1 VDKSSVPQQA
11 EAVAGNL
18 AAQWNGG
25 RSVLDRLVAAAGD
38 PAASPLQ
45 AARTLGA
52 TGLQELFADDVEAG
66 RLQAA
71 VQQLTRYLTA
81 ETWFERTVRDD
92 ARLKVLPQSPVAY
105 LCMEFGLANWLQIYS
120 GGLGMLAGDMVKEA
134 SDLGL
139 PFVAVGLMYRRGFFH
154 QRLDQSRYQ
163 TEYYQPLDPAKL
175 GIERAVDR
183 HGHEVVVVVPIG
195 DRTISACVW
204 KLQVGR
210 VPLYLLDSD
219 VPENEHV
226 EDREITANLY
236 GGDQETRIKQEIVL
250 GIGGVRALR
259 ALDVEPSIYSM
270 NEGHAAFLGLE
281 LLADA
286 LEETDFSTALHR
298 TRPRV
303 VYTNHTVVPAGN
315 DVFSYE
321 LVVRC
326 LGAYAESRG
335 IGIDHLMGLAT
346 DPHGN
351 FSMALLAFQM
361 SGKANAVS
369 ELHARVIPSAWPGY
383 EVEAVTNGV
392 HAPTWLGPDIR
403 ALLNQYVPDWQS
415 DEPSWEAIHSIPSSA
430 LALARDVQRMSMVG
444 FVNRCQDEVQLDP
457 HTLTLVWAR
466 RFAEYKR
473 AFLMATDLER
483 LGHVLDD
490 PERPVQIVI
499 AGKAHPR
506 DEGGKQVLRH
516 LLDRLRADRR
526 VSPHV
531 AFVPDYDEEIGR
543 YLTLGADVWV
553 NTPRKPLEA
562 SGTSGMKS
570 SDNGGL
576 QLTVRDGW
584 ADEVD
589 WWDVG
594 WGIAGS
600 DDEADAQELYQFLE
614 EGIVPAFYQRD
625 ANGVSDEWTARMKKS
640 MIITLSRYSARRML
654 LDYLHKLYLPLLEEQ
669 SACTMV

>member
-1 VDKSSVPQQA
+1 MERSTVLQQA
-11 EAVAGNL
+11 GAVAGNL
-18 AAQWNGG
+18 ASQWNGG
-25 RSVLDRLVAAAGD
+25 RLILDRLVAAAGD

-45 AARTLGA
+45 AARILGA
-52 TGLQELFADDVEAG
+52 KGVKALFADDAEYQ

-71 VQQLTRYLTA
+71 FHQLTRYLTA
-81 ETWFERTVRDD
+81 ETWFERAVRDD
-92 ARLKVLPQSPVAY
+92 ARLRSLQDKPVAY

-154 QRLDQSRYQ
+154 QRLDESGYQ
-163 TEYYQPLDPAKL
+163 MEYYQPLDPTRL

-183 HGHEVVVVVPIG
+183 HGQDVVVSVPMG

-210 VPLYLLDSD
+210 VPLYLLDTD
-219 VPENEHV
+219 VPENEHA
-226 EDREITANLY
+226 EDREITAHLY
-236 GGDQETRIKQEIVL
+236 GGDQDTRIQQEVVL
-250 GIGGVRALR
+250 GIGGARALR
-259 ALDVEPSIYSM
+259 ALDVEPSIFSM

-286 LEETDFSTALHR
+286 LEDADFSSALHR
-298 TRPRV
+298 TRPRI

-315 DVFSYE
+315 DVFPYE
-321 LVVRC
+321 LVVRY
-326 LGAYAESRG
+326 LGGYAESRG
-335 IGIDHLMGLAT
+335 IGIEHLMGLAT
-346 DPHGN
+346 DPHGD
-351 FSMALLAFQM
+351 FSMALLAFQL

-369 ELHARVIPSAWPGY
+369 ELHARVIPGAWPGY
-383 EVEAVTNGV
+383 GVEAVTNGV
-392 HAPTWLGPDIR
+392 HAPTWLGPQIR
-403 ALLNQYVPDWQS
+403 ALLDEYVPDWQS
-415 DEPSWEAIHSIPSSA
+415 DEPSWEAIQSIPSDA
-430 LALARDVQRMSMVG
+430 LALARDAQRASMIE
-444 FVNRCQDEVQLDP
+444 FVNRHQDEVQLDP
-457 HTLTLVWAR
+457 RTLTLVWAR

-483 LGHVLDD
+483 LGKLLDD
-490 PERPVQIVI
+490 PGRPVQIVI

-506 DEGGKQVLRH
+506 DEGGNQVLRQ

-526 VSPHV
+526 ISPHV

-543 YLTLGADVWV
+543 FLTMGADVWL

>member
-1 VDKSSVPQQA
+1 MDKSSVPQQA

-92 ARLKVLPQSPVAY
+92 ARLKALPQSPVAY

-195 DRTISACVW
+195 DRTISVCVW

-236 GGDQETRIKQEIVL
+236 GGDQDTRIKQEIVL

-303 VYTNHTVVPAGN
+303 V
-315 DVFSYE
+315 
-321 LVVRC
+321 
-326 LGAYAESRG
+326 
-335 IGIDHLMGLAT
+335 
-346 DPHGN
+346 
-351 FSMALLAFQM
+351 
-361 SGKANAVS
+361 
-369 ELHARVIPSAWPGY
+369 
-383 EVEAVTNGV
+383 
-392 HAPTWLGPDIR
+392 
-403 ALLNQYVPDWQS
+403 
-415 DEPSWEAIHSIPSSA
+415 
-430 LALARDVQRMSMVG
+430 
-444 FVNRCQDEVQLDP
+444 
-457 HTLTLVWAR
+457 
-466 RFAEYKR
+466 
-473 AFLMATDLER
+473 
-483 LGHVLDD
+483 
-490 PERPVQIVI
+490 
-499 AGKAHPR
+499 
-506 DEGGKQVLRH
+506 
-516 LLDRLRADRR
+516 
-526 VSPHV
+526 
-531 AFVPDYDEEIGR
+531 
-543 YLTLGADVWV
+543 
-553 NTPRKPLEA
+553 
-562 SGTSGMKS
+562 
-570 SDNGGL
+570 
-576 QLTVRDGW
+576 
-584 ADEVD
+584 
-589 WWDVG
+589 
-594 WGIAGS
+594 
-600 DDEADAQELYQFLE
+600 
-614 EGIVPAFYQRD
+614 
-625 ANGVSDEWTARMKKS
+625 
-640 MIITLSRYSARRML
+640 
-654 LDYLHKLYLPLLEEQ
+654 
-669 SACTMV
+669 

>member
-1 VDKSSVPQQA
+1 MDKSTALQQA

-18 AAQWNGG
+18 ASQWNGG
-25 RSVLDRLVAAAGD
+25 RSVLDRLVATAGD

-45 AARTLGA
+45 AARILGA
-52 TGLQELFADDVEAG
+52 DGVEALFADDVEYQ

-71 VQQLTRYLTA
+71 FQKLTRYLTA
-81 ETWFERTVRDD
+81 ETWFERAVRDD
-92 ARLKVLPQSPVAY
+92 PRLTSLRESPVAY

-154 QRLDQSRYQ
+154 QRLDESRYQ
-163 TEYYQPLDPAKL
+163 TEFYQPLDPNTL

-183 HGHEVVVVVPIG
+183 HGDDLVVAVPMG

-210 VPLYLLDSD
+210 VPLYLLDTD
-219 VPENEHV
+219 VAENERA
-226 EDREITANLY
+226 EDREITAHLY
-236 GGDQETRIKQEIVL
+236 GGDQSTRIQQEIVL
-250 GIGGVRALR
+250 GIGGARALR

-281 LLADA
+281 LLAGA
-286 LEETDFSTALHR
+286 LEETDFSSALHR
-298 TRPRV
+298 TRPRI
-303 VYTNHTVVPAGN
+303 VYTNHTVVAAGN
-315 DVFSYE
+315 DVFPYE
-321 LVVRC
+321 LVVRH
-326 LGAYAESRG
+326 LGAYAESRD
-335 IGIDHLMGLAT
+335 IGVERLMGLAT

-361 SGKANAVS
+361 SGRANAVS
-369 ELHARVIPSAWPGY
+369 ELHARVIPSSWPGY
-383 EVEAVTNGV
+383 DVEAVTNGV
-392 HAPTWLGPDIR
+392 HAPTWLGPQIR
-403 ALLNQYVPDWQS
+403 ALLDEYVPDWQS
-415 DEPSWEAIHSIPSSA
+415 DEPSWEAIRSIPSDA
-430 LALARDVQRMSMVG
+430 LRLARDAQRASMIG
-444 FVNRCQDEVQLDP
+444 FVNRRQDEVRLDP
-457 HTLTLVWAR
+457 QTLTLVWAR

-483 LGHVLDD
+483 LGDLLDD

-506 DEGGKQVLRH
+506 DEGGKQVLRQ
-516 LLDRLRADRR
+516 LLDRLRGDRR
-526 VSPHV
+526 ISPHV

-543 YLTLGADVWV
+543 FLTMGADVWL

-600 DDEADAQELYQFLE
+600 DDDADAQELYRFLE
-614 EGIVPAFYQRD
+614 DGIVPTFYQRD
-625 ANGVSDEWTARMKKS
+625 ANGVSEAWTARMKS
-640 MIITLSRYSARRML
+640 TMIITLSRYSARRML

-669 SACTMV
+669 SACSMV